1 MVRKTRLPNA
11 SRGSFVDG
19 EPDASRA
26 QRRGTGRT
34 ARGREKRELLLRAAR
49 TVFEREG
56 FLHTRISDICDEA
69 GISHGSFYTYFSSK
83 EEIFQEL
90 IDDIELDI
98 LTPATSPGGADPFD
112 RIEAANRHYLEAVR
126 KNAAILAVIEQVV
139 TFDED
144 ARVTR
149 DARETAFS
157 AALER
162 RTREYQ
168 DAGLADRRLDARFAA
183 SALGAMVHAVASS
196 MFIEG
201 RQEYE
206 IEEATEQLTRLWT
219 NALGMG
225 RVSTSPDHDRSSA
238 ARGDAVAPVV
248 QALPE
253 PLARA
258 GEIVH
263 VGHPRADADGHVG

>member
-1 MVRKTRLPNA
+1 VVRRTRLPNA
-11 SRGSFVDG
+11 SRGSFSEGDPNA
-19 EPDASRA
+19 ERA

-90 IDDIELDI
+90 IDDIELDV
-98 LTPATSPGGADPFD
+98 LTPETSPDGADPFH
-112 RIEAANRHYLEAVR
+112 RIKAANRHYLESVR
-126 KNAAILAVIEQVV
+126 QHAAILNVIEQVV

-144 ARVTR
+144 ARATR
-149 DARETAFS
+149 DAREMEFA

-168 DAGLADRRLDARFAA
+168 DAGLADHRLDPRFAA
-183 SALGAMVHAVASS
+183 RALGAMVHAVASS

-201 RQEYE
+201 TTDYE
-206 IEEATEQLTRLWT
+206 LEQATEQLTLLWT
-219 NALGMG
+219 NALGM
-225 RVSTSPDHDRSSA
+225 
-238 ARGDAVAPVV
+238 
-248 QALPE
+248 
-253 PLARA
+253 ARA
-258 GEIVH
+258 SAPSDPET
-263 VGHPRADADGHVG
+263 

>member
-1 MVRKTRLPNA
+1 MPNA
-11 SRGSFVDG
+11 SRGSFGDG
-19 EPDASRA
+19 APDAERA

-90 IDDIELDI
+90 IDDIELDV
-98 LTPATSPGGADPFD
+98 LTPETSPAGADPFD

-126 KNAAILAVIEQVV
+126 KHAAILAVIEQVV
-139 TFDED
+139 TFDQD
-144 ARVTR
+144 ARTTR
-149 DARETAFS
+149 DAREMAFA

-168 DAGLADRRLDARFAA
+168 DAGLVDPRLDARFAA
-183 SALGAMVHAVASS
+183 RALGAMVHAVAVS

-201 RQEYE
+201 LEEYE
-206 IEEATEQLTRLWT
+206 IEQATEQLTLLWT

-225 RVSTSPDHDRSSA
+225 GARTPPDR
-238 ARGDAVAPVV
+238 
-248 QALPE
+248 L
-253 PLARA
+253 
-258 GEIVH
+258 
-263 VGHPRADADGHVG
+263 